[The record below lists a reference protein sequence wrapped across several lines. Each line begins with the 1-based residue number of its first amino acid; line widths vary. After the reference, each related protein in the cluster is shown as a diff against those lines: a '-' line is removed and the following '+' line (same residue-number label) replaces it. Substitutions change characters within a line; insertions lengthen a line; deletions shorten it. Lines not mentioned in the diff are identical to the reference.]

1 MIDPEID
8 RDEVE
13 AQALIEEVADE
24 ALEAALGTRGAG
36 ATTLLNAGSYCFTC
50 GRVAF

>member
-1 MIDPEID
+1 MNDAEID

-13 AQALIEEVADE
+13 AESLIEDVADE
-24 ALEAALGTRGAG
+24 ALEAVFGTRSAG

-50 GRVAF
+50 GLVAF